1 MMTDFLLPEYDREM
15 AATRKFLER
24 VPEDRLGWKPHT
36 KSWTLGQLGT
46 HLSNLP
52 TWMGDTIRK
61 SELDIAPVGQPPY
74 KEKEKRSR
82 QEMLDAFDKNVSQGR
97 EALATVTDEALT
109 QPWTLLSGG
118 KTIMTM
124 PRYTVLRSFVMNH
137 VVHHRAHLGVYL
149 RMCDVPVPAAYGPSA
164 DESN

>member
-15 AATRKFLER
+15 AITRRFLER
-24 VPEDRLGWKPHT
+24 IPDDRLGWKPHS

-46 HLSNLP
+46 HLANLP
-52 TWMGDTIRK
+52 NWMGDTIRK

-74 KEKEKRSR
+74 KEKEKASR
-82 QEMLDAFDKNVSQGR
+82 QEMLDFFDKAVAHGR
-97 EALATVTDEALT
+97 EALSSVTDEALT

-118 KTIMTM
+118 KAIMTM

-137 VVHHRAHLGVYL
+137 VVHHRAHLGVFL
-149 RMCDVPVPAAYGPSA
+149 RLCDVPVPSAYGPSA
-164 DESN
+164 DESA

>member
-15 AATRKFLER
+15 ATTRRFLER
-24 VPEDRLGWKPHT
+24 IPDDRLKWKPHN

-52 TWMGDTIRK
+52 NWMGDTIRK
-61 SELDIAPVGQPPY
+61 SELDIAPVGQPPFV
-74 KEKEKRSR
+74 EKEKASR
-82 QEMLDAFDKNVSQGR
+82 QEMLDFFDKAVAHGR
-97 EALATVTDEALT
+97 EALASVTDEALN

-118 KTIMTM
+118 KTVVTM

-149 RMCDVPVPAAYGPSA
+149 RLCDVPVPAAYGPSL